1 MKRRWVI
8 ERTQITPERDYLQVC
23 IVMPEE
29 VNKEEL
35 KKEHKHFYKRYVIS
49 GT

>member
-1 MKRRWVI
+1 VRRWVI
-8 ERTQITPERDYLQVC
+8 ERTHITPEREYLQIC

-29 VNKEEL
+29 VDKVQL
-35 KKEHKHFYKRYVIS
+35 KKEHRCFYKRYVIT